1 MPQHKA
7 LRRAQV
13 TPPPSAPATLT
24 PKQER
29 FASEYLVD
37 LNGTQAAIRAG
48 YAARSAN
55 VTGAQLLAKPSIAAA
70 VATAIEMRAQ
80 ELKIDATYVLAHLKA
95 IFEADIRDVLTRRG
109 SFKQLALGPP
119 LWRQILQGVDFEII
133 TADKNRKQSV
143 VRVVKVRLPDRLRA
157 LELIGKHTNV
167 KAFVDR
173 HEHSGGDGGPLPTT
187 PVYVIYSDK
196 MKPPDM
202 K

>member
-1 MPQHKA
+1 M
-7 LRRAQV
+7 L
-13 TPPPSAPATLT
+13 
-24 PKQER
+24 
-29 FASEYLVD
+29 EYLVD

-48 YAARSAN
+48 FAARSAN
-55 VTGAQLLAKPSIAAA
+55 VTGSQLLAKPNIAAA

-80 ELKIDATYVLAHLKA
+80 ELKVDATYVLAHLKA

-109 SFKQLALGPP
+109 TFKPLEQWPL

-133 TADKNRKQSV
+133 TAGKKRKQSV
-143 VRVVKVRLPDRLRA
+143 VRVVRVRLPDRLRV
-157 LELIGKHTNV
+157 LELIGKHVNV